1 MGWVHNLHAPDPNNH
16 IARVIAVCMTFASAS
31 LVAVA
36 LRFHVRIWVRKAVWI
51 DDYAALLS
59 AVLAMAYACVALAR
73 EFHSTFNTPSTFP
86 EYPDEHNNG

>member
-1 MGWVHNLHAPDPNNH
+1 MGWVHNLQAPDPNNH

-36 LRFHVRIWVRKAVWI
+36 LRFHVRIWIRKAVWI

-59 AVLAMAYACVALAR
+59 AVLAMAYACVAVAR
-73 EFHSTFNTPSTFP
+73 EFPSTFHSP
-86 EYPDEHNNG
+86 STFSPRVSG